1 MPNPCCSCFDL
12 VCEDCQYHTEMT
24 MEDRCDTPHKPS
36 MKKFIPPSLQDH
48 LQSLVEDNGG
58 RVVWAAT
65 EAAAEE
71 TPKRLAILRIGT

>member
-1 MPNPCCSCFDL
+1 
-12 VCEDCQYHTEMT
+12 
-24 MEDRCDTPHKPS
+24 
-36 MKKFIPPSLQDH
+36 MKKCIPPSLQDH